1 MERKKSW
8 IRPFIMITLSHAEKR
23 ALTPQNVISRI
34 TGLFSCSSIVVA
46 TEPCWSKTRNF
57 VDISIGIPGVDI
69 LIWKMNAQFFAI
81 FPDAKGNGPLS
92 LLT

>member
-1 MERKKSW
+1 MSISVKS
-8 IRPFIMITLSHAEKR
+8 
-23 ALTPQNVISRI
+23 
-34 TGLFSCSSIVVA
+34 GLIVLEMPVLASS
-46 TEPCWSKTRNF
+46 TQDPGSDSMPCWSKTRNF